1 MTVGIDIH
9 AVLLAAGRSRRMGR
23 NNKLLLDVDGVPLVR
38 KSAINILNSNVA
50 DMTVVTGFDEDKIV
64 DALSDLNV
72 NFVKNVNFRE
82 GLSSSLKAA
91 LANITP
97 SPSAVSVCLAD
108 MPKIQPEYINRLIE
122 NFDPLMNCEICIP
135 TNNGKRGNPV
145 LIGSRFFPHIFETS
159 GDYGAKHVMKQHPDK
174 IVEVEI
180 GTSDIHFDIDTQDE
194 YDNFT
199 TSGISTGSE

>member
-1 MTVGIDIH
+1 MTVDKDIH
-9 AVLLAAGRSRRMGR
+9 AVLLAAGRSKRMGR
-23 NNKLLLDVDGVPLVR
+23 NNKLLLDVHGIPLVR
-38 KSAINILNSNVA
+38 KSAITILNSNVA
-50 DMTVVTGFDEDKIV
+50 SLTVVTGFDEDKIV
-64 DALSDLNV
+64 DALSGLNV

-82 GLSSSLKAA
+82 GLSSSLKAG

-97 SPSAVSVCLAD
+97 SPSAVIICLAD
-108 MPKIQPEYINRLIE
+108 MPKIQPKHINRIIE
-122 NFDPLMNCEICIP
+122 NFDPLRGWEICIP

-145 LIGSRFFPHIFETS
+145 LIGNRFFPHIFETS
-159 GDYGAKHVMKQHPDK
+159 GDFGAKQVMKHHTDK

-199 TSGISTGSE
+199 TSGL